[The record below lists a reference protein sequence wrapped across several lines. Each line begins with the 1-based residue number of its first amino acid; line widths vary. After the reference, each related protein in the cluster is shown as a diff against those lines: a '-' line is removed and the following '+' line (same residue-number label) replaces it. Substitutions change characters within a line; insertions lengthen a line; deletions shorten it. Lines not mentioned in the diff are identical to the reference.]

1 MKPDILVVDD
11 EPINVKILAAILEAN
26 DYQVRSAFSG
36 EECLRRVAEETPD
49 VILLDVM
56 LPGMNGFEVCR
67 TRPAEKTPRSQIS
80 RQN

>member
-1 MKPDILVVDD
+1 MKPVILVVDD

-49 VILLDVM
+49 VILLDIM
-56 LPGMNGFEVCR
+56 MPGMDGFMVAKHSR
-67 TRPAEKTPRSQIS
+67 NRRRPVLSRS
-80 RQN
+80 